1 MAVSPISSRMRRM
14 QWIAVGLVTAAIA
27 LNYVDRSTL
36 AVGNVKIR
44 EEFGISATAIGALQS
59 AWSITYALCQ
69 VPIGYFLDRL
79 GPRWL
84 VGVALV
90 LWSLAQAAG
99 GLAVSYMQLLW
110 ARVAL
115 GAAECPA
122 FPAAVRVTSD
132 WFHVKDRGRPT
143 GVYNSGG
150 SIGPFIAPP
159 LLTGLMLAFGW
170 RTMFITMGVVGVL
183 GALVWFKLYRDP
195 ATDRTRA
202 AGPGVSR
209 RQPCGRGHGRG
220 AQLGPAVPLPVDVGP
235 DAGRVLHRLCGVDVP
250 DLAACLSRDAAAHQH
265 RQDRLPGV
273 DPAVLL
279 DPRRVERRLVHRSA
293 ERARHGSG
301 REPPAALDH
310 RTAAVGAVHR
320 DRDDGRQSH
329 PGHRVHL
336 AGDVSSWRW
345 ASPGSGR

>member
-1 MAVSPISSRMRRM
+1 M
-14 QWIAVGLVTAAIA
+14 QWIAIGLATAAIA

-36 AVGNVKIR
+36 AVGNIKIR

-99 GLAVSYMQLLW
+99 GFAVSMCSCCGRALPW
-110 ARVAL
+110 APPSVRRFPPRCAS
-115 GAAECPA
+115 PA
-122 FPAAVRVTSD
+122 TGY
-132 WFHVKDRGRPT
+132 HVKDRGRPT

-170 RTMFITMGVVGVL
+170 RTMFVTMGLVGVL

-195 ATDRTRA
+195 AKTELEPQDQAYLAANRAAEGKVEARNWGRLFQFQSMWGLMLGAFCTGYAVWMYQTWLPAYLEMQQHISIAKTGFLASIPLFCSILGAWSGGWFTDRLNARGMDLVA
-202 AGPGVSR
+202 SR
-209 RQPCGRGHGRG
+209 R
-220 AQLGPAVPLPVDVGP
+220 LPSIIG
-235 DAGRVLHRLCGVDVP
+235 LL
-250 DLAACLSRDAAAHQH
+250 LSG
-265 RQDRLPGV
+265 LFTV
-273 DPAVLL
+273 
-279 DPRRVERRLVHRSA
+279 
-293 ERARHGSG
+293 
-301 REPPAALDH
+301 
-310 RTAAVGAVHR
+310 TATN
-320 DRDDGRQSH
+320 GRQSH

-336 AGDVSSWRW
+336 AGDDSCRW

>member
-1 MAVSPISSRMRRM
+1 MAVSPVSSRMRRM
-14 QWIAVGLVTAAIA
+14 QWIAIGLATAAIA

-36 AVGNVKIR
+36 AVGNIKIR

-99 GLAVSYMQLLW
+99 GLAVSYVQLLW

-115 GAAECPA
+115 GATECPA

-132 WFHVKDRGRPT
+132 WYHVKDRGRPT

-170 RTMFITMGVVGVL
+170 RTMFVTMASSVCSARWCGSSCTAIRQRPNL
-183 GALVWFKLYRDP
+183 NR
-195 ATDRTRA
+195 RTRRI
-202 AGPGVSR
+202 S
-209 RQPCGRGHGRG
+209 
-220 AQLGPAVPLPVDVGP
+220 
-235 DAGRVLHRLCGVDVP
+235 
-250 DLAACLSRDAAAHQH
+250 
-265 RQDRLPGV
+265 
-273 DPAVLL
+273 
-279 DPRRVERRLVHRSA
+279 PRTV
-293 ERARHGSG
+293 RARARSRH
-301 REPPAALDH
+301 A
-310 RTAAVGAVHR
+310 TGA
-320 DRDDGRQSH
+320 GC
-329 PGHRVHL
+329 
-336 AGDVSSWRW
+336 SSSSRCG
-345 ASPGSGR
+345 A